1 MKQEEFMQK
10 LSVIY
15 HAPPGDSKVLEM
27 HGHTFFDG
35 KAEDIEVSDEVAEKI
50 KKNPVFAPGGKAEH
64 GKKELDDDEHGKKH
78 R

>member
-1 MKQEEFMQK
+1 MTQK

-50 KKNPVFAPGGKAEH
+50 KKNPVFAPGGPPKADH
-64 GKKELDDDEHGKKH
+64 AKKDDHDHDDDHGKKH
-78 R
+78 K